1 MAAPKTSPPRSTGL
15 AGLNS
20 SVPLVRAGMGAP
32 DVAEIEAWTDEDH
45 RRATGLLSVLPA
57 DGQKIDRAA
66 VPAFEPA
73 ALREAVRAML
83 RARALDAAARELVK
97 RERIGS
103 YAETAGT
110 EAAIVGAVAA
120 LSPDDVVAP
129 GRRDA
134 GAALWRGYPV
144 AGLCAQLFGN
154 AHDPAMGRRLPG
166 SPVLPRALN
175 VLPASSHA
183 ATQLP
188 HAAGVAWA
196 AKMQKKPTV
205 ALALFEAIDVDAE
218 DFHTGLNFAAVFRLP
233 AIFVCVNDGKTAPLL
248 NSETIA
254 VRALAYGIAGVRVD
268 GGDFLAVAAA
278 VRAAAERAR
287 RGEGATL
294 IEAVVSGNAVGG
306 KAGAKE
312 DPIARLAGWLAA
324 EKILDA
330 AALASMRKEV
340 DAEVRAALA
349 AEEQI
354 GPPAASTLV
363 DHVLARPSAALERQ
377 REELQQRREKPP
389 GV

>member
-1 MAAPKTSPPRSTGL
+1 MAAPKTIPPRSTGL

-20 SVPLVRAGMGAP
+20 SVPLVRAGMGTP
-32 DVAEIEAWTDEDH
+32 EVSEIEAWTDEDY
-45 RRATGLLSVLPA
+45 RRATGLLSLLPA
-57 DGQKIDRAA
+57 NGQVDRQAL
-66 VPAFEPA
+66 PAFEPA
-73 ALREAVRAML
+73 ALRDAVRAML

-97 RERIGS
+97 RARIGS

-110 EAAIVGAVAA
+110 EAAVVGAVAA

-134 GAALWRGYPV
+134 GAALTRGYPV

-154 AHDPAMGRRLPG
+154 AHDLAKGRRLPG
-166 SPVLPRALN
+166 SPVLPRAFN

-205 ALALFEAIDVDAE
+205 ALALFEANEVDAE
-218 DFHTGLNFAAVFRLP
+218 DFHTGVNFAAVFRLP
-233 AIFVCVNDGKTAPLL
+233 TIFVCINDGKTAPLL
-248 NSETIA
+248 SSETIA
-254 VRALAYGIAGVRVD
+254 VRALAYGIDGLRVD

-287 RGEGATL
+287 RGDGATL
-294 IEAVVSGNAVGG
+294 VEAVVAGVASVGE
-306 KAGAKE
+306 KE

-330 AALASMRKEV
+330 AALATMRNEV

-349 AEEQI
+349 AEEQV
-354 GPPAASTLV
+354 GPPAASTV
-363 DHVLARPSAALERQ
+363 IDHVLARPSAALEQQ
-377 REELQQRREKPP
+377 RDELQRVRAKSP
-389 GV
+389 GH